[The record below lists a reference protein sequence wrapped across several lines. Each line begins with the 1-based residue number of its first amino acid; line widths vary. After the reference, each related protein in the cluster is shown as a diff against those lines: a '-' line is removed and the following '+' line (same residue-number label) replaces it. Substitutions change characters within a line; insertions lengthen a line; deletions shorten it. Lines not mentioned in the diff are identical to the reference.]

1 MEDQI
6 RTLLQKPVPK
16 DPVEFRVKVVTS
28 FLANR
33 LLSNFEDLPIDEW
46 IAKYCINRV
55 HVSHLALQ
63 LISNMYKIKI
73 NVYQLFLQDG
83 MTEVLLYGPE
93 VVLGYEGECN
103 LLHLSELRFYNGKKN
118 LVPYYSY
125 RIIIPF

>member
-6 RTLLQKPVPK
+6 RTVLQKPVPK